1 MTRFIILMLT
11 WLLID
16 LLVEIVVAQI
26 IPKVRRKTR
35 LDNLKARESKTVA
48 LNSKMRTFFLVSA
61 IFVTLIGI
69 LLTVFPQIA
78 AFYQFD
84 YLVTLLVWWPPV
96 VFVLI
101 GSSFMMISVQYDEDG
116 FTYKNAFGLK
126 LRFRYQEIE
135 KIVEVRNTVIV
146 TKRKKIV
153 LFNAMSGSFAFSRY
167 LSEIAPDIPRTIKR
181 KKRK

>member
-16 LLVEIVVAQI
+16 LLAEIVVAQI

-48 LNSKMRTFFLVSA
+48 MNFEMRTFFLVSCL
-61 IFVTLIGI
+61 FVTLIGV
-69 LLTVFPQIA
+69 LLIVFPQIS
-78 AFYQFD
+78 AFCKFD
-84 YLVTLLVWWPPV
+84 YVVTLLVWWLPV
-96 VFVLI
+96 IFDLIVL
-101 GSSFMMISVQYDEDG
+101 SFMMISIQYDENG
-116 FTYKNAFGLK
+116 FTYRNAFGLK
-126 LRFRYQEIE
+126 RRFRYQEIE

>member
-16 LLVEIVVAQI
+16 HLVEIVVAQI
-26 IPKVRRKTR
+26 IPKVRKKTR

-48 LNSKMRTFFLVSA
+48 MNFEMRTFFLVSCLF
-61 IFVTLIGI
+61 ITLIGV
-69 LLTVFPQIA
+69 LLIVFPQIS
-78 AFYQFD
+78 AFCKFD
-84 YLVTLLVWWPPV
+84 YVVTLLVWWLPV
-96 VFVLI
+96 IFDLIVLSFV
-101 GSSFMMISVQYDEDG
+101 MISIQYDEDG
-116 FTYKNAFGLK
+116 FTYRNAFGLK
-126 LRFRYQEIE
+126 RRFRYQEIE

-146 TKRKKIV
+146 TKRKRIV
-153 LFNAMSGSFAFSRY
+153 LFNAMSGLFAFSRY